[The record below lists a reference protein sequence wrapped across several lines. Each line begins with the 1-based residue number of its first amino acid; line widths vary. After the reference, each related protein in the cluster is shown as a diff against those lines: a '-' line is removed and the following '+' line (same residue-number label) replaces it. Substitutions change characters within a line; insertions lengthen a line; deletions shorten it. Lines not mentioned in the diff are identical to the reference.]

1 MILATLFVLVA
12 SPALGVWQKTDSP
25 LSTKPSPTGR
35 WSFGSDHPEETLDHA
50 GVVIGGKLYA
60 IGGKRMLNTHE
71 AFHVATAFVY
81 DPEEDKWQKLPDRP
95 GPAVENAAVT
105 QLDGKVIVAGG
116 STEAFTGSIKL
127 AHEYDPNTGNWS
139 TLPPMQVA
147 RGGVTAQSLNGKVYV
162 IGGMDDDSTSL
173 SSVESYDPVEKTWR
187 IIGSL
192 NVRRDNPGSAVLNG
206 ELYVFG
212 GRTMIEHKEIEGNLN
227 TVEKYDPSTD
237 SWHYVAPMPTG
248 RRTMV
253 VGTIGGKAQ
262 LIGGEKMPVSGA
274 SWSANEEYDPKTNQW
289 RVLQPMITPRHG
301 AAGGTIGDRVVVVGG
316 GPTGGR
322 AFSKVTEIFGY
333 GENL

>member
-139 TLPPMQVA
+139 TLPPMQVY
-147 RGGVTAQSLNGKVYV
+147 VTCKVVCYALEW
-162 IGGMDDDSTSL
+162 IFNL
-173 SSVESYDPVEKTWR
+173 SY
-187 IIGSL
+187 L
-192 NVRRDNPGSAVLNG
+192 DNPLSQSPPLRDG
-206 ELYVFG
+206 
-212 GRTMIEHKEIEGNLN
+212 
-227 TVEKYDPSTD
+227 
-237 SWHYVAPMPTG
+237 
-248 RRTMV
+248 
-253 VGTIGGKAQ
+253 
-262 LIGGEKMPVSGA
+262 
-274 SWSANEEYDPKTNQW
+274 
-289 RVLQPMITPRHG
+289 
-301 AAGGTIGDRVVVVGG
+301 
-316 GPTGGR
+316 
-322 AFSKVTEIFGY
+322 
-333 GENL
+333 